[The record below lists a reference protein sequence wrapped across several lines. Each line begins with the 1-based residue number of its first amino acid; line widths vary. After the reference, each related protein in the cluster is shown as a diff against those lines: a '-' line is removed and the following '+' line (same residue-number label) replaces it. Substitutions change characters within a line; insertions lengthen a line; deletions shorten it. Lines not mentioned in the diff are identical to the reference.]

1 MENKKLKENLE
12 RSSKMPAEKN
22 ETIYFETFL
31 C

>member
-1 MENKKLKENLE
+1 MENKKLKESLE
-12 RSSKMPAEKN
+12 RSSKMPAEEN